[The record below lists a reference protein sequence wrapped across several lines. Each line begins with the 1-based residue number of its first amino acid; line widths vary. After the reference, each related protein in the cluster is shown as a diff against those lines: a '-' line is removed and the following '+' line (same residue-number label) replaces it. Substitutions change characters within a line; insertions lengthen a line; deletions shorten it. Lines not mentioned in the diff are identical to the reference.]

1 MRFMN
6 LVLSALVWKNAQKS
20 PFIPLW
26 KRGKLNSPFIKGG
39 KGGFNNAVNAYYH
52 TGHQRAISLSSKVF
66 LGIFFAIFLFFS
78 SSNSSA
84 TPVFDANKAYE
95 YLKKQC
101 AFGPRFPGSVAHKK
115 TRDYLASELKK
126 YANSVILQ
134 DFTYKDK
141 RKELKLTN
149 IIAIF
154 GPNVKKRIILCA
166 HWDTRPFADK
176 DPDPGLRNTP
186 ISGANDGASGVAV
199 LLELAKA
206 FHKEKPPVRIIMVL
220 FDGEDYGKNID
231 DMFLGS
237 KHFAQN
243 IRTEWTPD
251 YGILLDM
258 IGDRNLD
265 IYIEPISL
273 QNAPEVVNKVWKLAG
288 DLKLKGIY
296 NKIGPAVMDDH
307 VQLIEKGIP
316 CIDIIDFNYP
326 YWHTLGD
333 TPDKCSPSSLG
344 VIGRLLIELVYQ

>member
-1 MRFMN
+1 MRF
-6 LVLSALVWKNAQKS
+6 K
-20 PFIPLW
+20 
-26 KRGKLNSPFIKGG
+26 
-39 KGGFNNAVNAYYH
+39 
-52 TGHQRAISLSSKVF
+52 
-66 LGIFFAIFLFFS
+66 IFFGIVFVFAFVLVF
-78 SSNSSA
+78 SSNSPA
-84 TPVFDANKAYE
+84 TPFFDANKAYE

-126 YANSVILQ
+126 YANSTILQ
-134 DFTYKDK
+134 DFIYKDK
-141 RKELKLTN
+141 GKDIKLTN

-154 GPNVKKRIILCA
+154 GPNVKEKLLLCA

-206 FHKEKPPVRIIMVL
+206 LHKEKPPIRIIMVL
-220 FDGEDYGKNID
+220 FDGEDYGKVTQN
-231 DMFLGS
+231 MFLGS
-237 KHFAQN
+237 RYFAQN
-243 IRTEWTPD
+243 IRPEWTPD

-258 IGDRNLD
+258 IGDKDLD

-273 QNAPEVVNKVWKLAG
+273 QSAPEVINKVWTLAG
-288 DLKLKGIY
+288 NLKLKGIY
-296 NKIGPAVMDDH
+296 NKTGPAVMDDH

-344 VIGRLLIELVYQ
+344 VIGRLLIELIYQ